1 MRSKIALIAIL
12 FFTTASLFSA
22 IRDLTLS
29 DEVAELIQSVTAL
42 ENPAEV
48 KTAVD
53 RWKDKNDLFPIV
65 SKGYVNF
72 LFFSDSTKD
81 LISKVAIT
89 GDFNKN
95 SQTDFLKRVGK
106 TNLFYKTKKIK
117 NADGNKYAFTVTN
130 DKKVSKEE
138 RDYFNKNVY
147 FDKKIVNILRL
158 RESDKGT
165 LQFIPRIDTGSEI
178 IPKRNIILYLPPKY
192 FLNKDERYATIY
204 MQDGQQL
211 WDSPAC
217 SHGGWKMDTYANDM
231 INAGKIE
238 PIIIVGIYNS
248 PKRDDEYM
256 GWSQYHRDNQKEVKN
271 KIDDQ
276 ELVRQIAEDY
286 EKYMNNHIKPYIDGN
301 FRTKPDLAN
310 TATGGASSG
319 AMIAL
324 YMGFKNK
331 DIYSKVA
338 ALSGGFDYYIDI
350 TKSEYFSA
358 GSGLK
363 IYLDCGTNDLDKQ
376 LLPATIVVKDELL
389 KLDFVENQNLLYYI
403 ADKSGHN
410 EKEWAK
416 RVPMFLE
423 FLFGKK

>member
-117 NADGNKYAFTVTN
+117 NADGNKYIFTVYD
-130 DKKVSKEE
+130 DKKNVKEE
-138 RDYFNKNVY
+138 RDYFNSNVN
-147 FDKKIVNILRL
+147 FDKKFVNIIRMID
-158 RESDKGT
+158 SDKGT
-165 LQFIPRIDTGSEI
+165 LQFIPRIDTGSEL
-178 IPKRNIILYLPPKY
+178 IPKRNIIVYLPPKY
-192 FLNKDERYATIY
+192 FLHTETKYPVIY

-211 WDSPAC
+211 WDSPGC
-217 SHGGWKMDTYANDM
+217 SHGGWKMDSYANEL
-231 INAGKIE
+231 INNGKIE

-248 PKRDDEYM
+248 PKRNDEYM

-271 KIDDQ
+271 KIDDP
-276 ELVRQIAEDY
+276 EIVRQIAEDY

-350 TKSEYFSA
+350 TKSDFFKT

>member
-1 MRSKIALIAIL
+1 MRSKIIKVIILI
-12 FFTTASLFSA
+12 FTTASIFSA
-22 IRDLTLS
+22 IRDVTLS
-29 DEVAELIQSVTAL
+29 NDVAELIEKVNVAETNEEISYIVT
-42 ENPAEV
+42 E
-48 KTAVD
+48 
-53 RWKDKNDLFPIV
+53 WKSKINLFPINA
-65 SKGYVNF
+65 KGYLNF
-72 LFFSDSTKD
+72 LYYTDSTKD
-81 LISKVAIT
+81 VITKVAIT

-95 SQTDFLKRVGK
+95 SKTEFLKRIGK
-106 TNLFYKTKKIK
+106 TNLFYKTKKLK
-117 NADGNKYAFTVTN
+117 NADGNKYIFTVTD
-130 DKKVSKEE
+130 DKKTEKEE

-158 RESDKGT
+158 RDSDKGT
-165 LQFIPRIDTGSEI
+165 LQFIPRIDTGSEL
-178 IPKRNIILYLPPKY
+178 IPKRNIIVYLPPKY
-192 FLNKDERYATIY
+192 FLNTEDRYATIY

-211 WDSPAC
+211 WDSPGC
-217 SHGGWKMDTYANDM
+217 SHGGWKMDSYANEM
-231 INAGKIE
+231 INSGKIE

-248 PKRDDEYM
+248 PKRNDEYM

-271 KIDDQ
+271 KIDDP
-276 ELVRQIAEDY
+276 EIVRQIAEDY
-286 EKYMNNHIKPYIDGN
+286 EKYMNNYIKPYIDGN

-324 YMGFKNK
+324 YMGFKYK

-416 RVPMFLE
+416 RTPTFLE

>member
-1 MRSKIALIAIL
+1 MRSKITKIIIVL
-12 FFTTASLFSA
+12 FTTASLFSA

-42 ENPAEV
+42 DNPADV
-48 KTAVD
+48 ITAVD
-53 RWKDKNDLFPIV
+53 QWKNKNDLFPIV
-65 SKGYVNF
+65 SNEYINF
-72 LFFSDSTKD
+72 LYFSDSTKD
-81 LISKVAIT
+81 AITKVAIT

-95 SQTDFLKRVGK
+95 SKTEFLKRVGK

-117 NADGNKYAFTVTN
+117 NADGNKYIFTVTD

-165 LQFIPRIDTGSEI
+165 LQFIPRIDTGSEL

-192 FLNKDERYATIY
+192 FLNKDDRYATIY

-211 WDSPAC
+211 WDSPGC
-217 SHGGWKMDTYANDM
+217 SHGGWKMDSYANEM
-231 INAGKIE
+231 INNGKIE

-248 PKRDDEYM
+248 PKRNDEYM
-256 GWSQYHRDNQKEVKN
+256 GWSQYHRENQKEVKN
-271 KIDDQ
+271 KIDDP
-276 ELVRQIAEDY
+276 EIVRQIANDY
-286 EKYMNNHIKPYIDGN
+286 EKYMNNFIKPYIDNN

-324 YMGFKNK
+324 YMGFKYK

-350 TKSEYFSA
+350 TKSEYFAA

-403 ADKSGHN
+403 AEKSGHN
-410 EKEWAK
+410 EKDWAK
-416 RVPMFLE
+416 RTPMFLE